1 MNLTV
6 ILSIL
11 FAVFLPWASV
21 TASSLAQPPE
31 LSQEAQTES
40 TELGK
45 EISAAEE
52 AEETAKTDT
61 YSAALFPISSDEQTQ
76 QTRQTEPGTEEVSEV
91 KPTEPPKNYD
101 DETDKAEENVQ
112 TDTNPAAQSSPSSH
126 EQTLQ
131 ARQAELGTEE
141 TSKAESTDV
150 LQGYEDIKFEIERNS
165 KVDRYIRRFSGK
177 GKRNFAV
184 ILRRSGKYLPDI
196 RETLRSEGVPQ
207 EIAYLPI
214 IESGFNPRAVSKM
227 NAVGLWQFIRPTGLK
242 YGLKI
247 NHWVDERMNAEKSTL
262 AAAKYLRKLYE
273 EFGSWELALAA
284 YNCGEQRVAKAIR
297 RTGST
302 DFWTVS
308 RRLPRE
314 TRNYVPKF
322 NAALIIAENPEKY
335 GLRITETGKDYEAV
349 SVPPRKSLVEIA
361 NLLDMGYKE
370 ISNYNPS
377 LVGLSTP
384 PGKNYELKVPQ
395 GYGEKLLAVKS
406 EVETLKDVKTPF
418 RTRPVRYTVRPDD
431 SLWKIAKE
439 FGTSVEK
446 LKYANDLS
454 GSIIRPG
461 QRLKIPAR
469 GNVIYVKHKIRPGEN
484 IYVLAKRYGTSI
496 DEIKRANN
504 LKGSLIIAG
513 KTLSI
518 PQRLSYTYV
527 PRDVPRKVH
536 HKIIPGDTLSELALR
551 YRVSVS
557 QIKRWNNMSSTT
569 LIAGRNLVIYK

>member
-1 MNLTV
+1 MGFPQTKVNMSSTV
-6 ILSIL
+6 ILCIL
-11 FAVFLPWASV
+11 LAVFFPWASV
-21 TASSLAQPPE
+21 TASSLTQLPE
-31 LSQEAQTES
+31 RSQEAKAGSNNLTEEVS
-40 TELGK
+40 GAEPTDTLRSHEDENK
-45 EISAAEE
+45 ET
-52 AEETAKTDT
+52 EETAKTDT
-61 YSAALFPISSDEQTQ
+61 NPVTQSLLGPQKQTPLAQ
-76 QTRQTEPGTEEVSEV
+76 QAEPG
-91 KPTEPPKNYD
+91 
-101 DETDKAEENVQ
+101 AEEISEAKPE
-112 TDTNPAAQSSPSSH
+112 D
-126 EQTLQ
+126 TLQ
-131 ARQAELGTEE
+131 
-141 TSKAESTDV
+141 S
-150 LQGYEDIKFEIERNS
+150 YEDVKFNIKRNS
-165 KVDRYIRRFSGK
+165 KVERYIRRFSGK
-177 GKRNFAV
+177 GKENFAV

-214 IESGFNPRAVSKM
+214 IESGFNPRAVSKK

-247 NHWVDERMNAEKSTL
+247 NYWVDERMHAEKSTL
-262 AAAKYLRKLYE
+262 AAARYLSKLFD

-284 YNCGEQRVAKAIR
+284 YNCGEKRVARAIK

-322 NAALIIAENPEKY
+322 NAALIIAQNPEKY
-335 GLRITETGKDYEAV
+335 GFRITETGKDYEAV
-349 SVPPRKSLVEIA
+349 SVPPRKSLAEIA

-370 ISNYNPS
+370 ISKYNPS

-384 PGKNYELKVPQ
+384 PGKSYELKVPK

-406 EVETLKDVKTPF
+406 EVETLKNVQTPF
-418 RTRPVRYTVRPDD
+418 RTKPVRYRVRPDD
-431 SLWKIAKE
+431 SLWKIARK

-446 LKYANDLS
+446 LKYANNLS
-454 GSIIRPG
+454 SSIIRPG
-461 QRLKIPAR
+461 QRLKIPTR
-469 GNVIYVKHKIRPGEN
+469 GNVIYVKHRIRPGEN
-484 IYVLAKRYGTSI
+484 IYVLAKKYGTSI

-513 KTLSI
+513 ETLSI

-527 PRDVPRKVH
+527 PRDVPKKVH

>member
-1 MNLTV
+1 MGFPQTKVNMNSTV
-6 ILSIL
+6 ILCIL
-11 FAVFLPWASV
+11 LAVFLPWASV
-21 TASSLAQPPE
+21 TASSLTQLPE
-31 LSQEAQTES
+31 RSQEAKAES
-40 TELGK
+40 TNLTEEVSG
-45 EISAAEE
+45 AEPTDTLRSHEDESKE

-61 YSAALFPISSDEQTQ
+61 NPAAQSLLGPQKQTPLAQ
-76 QTRQTEPGTEEVSEV
+76 QTEPGTEEISEA
-91 KPTEPPKNYD
+91 EPED
-101 DETDKAEENVQ
+101 
-112 TDTNPAAQSSPSSH
+112 
-126 EQTLQ
+126 TLQ
-131 ARQAELGTEE
+131 
-141 TSKAESTDV
+141 S
-150 LQGYEDIKFEIERNS
+150 YEDVKFDVKRNS
-165 KVDRYIRRFSGK
+165 KVERYIRRFSGK
-177 GKRNFAV
+177 GKGNFAV

-214 IESGFNPRAVSKM
+214 IESGFNPRAVSKK

-247 NHWVDERMNAEKSTL
+247 NYWVDERMHAEKSTL
-262 AAAKYLRKLYE
+262 AAARYLSKLFD

-284 YNCGEQRVAKAIR
+284 YNCGEKRVARAIK

-308 RRLPRE
+308 KRLPRE
-314 TRNYVPKF
+314 TRNYIPKF
-322 NAALIIAENPEKY
+322 NAALIIAQNPEKY
-335 GLRITETGKDYEAV
+335 GFRITETGKDYEAV
-349 SVPPRKSLVEIA
+349 SVPPRKSLAEIA

-370 ISNYNPS
+370 ISKYNPS

-384 PGKNYELKVPQ
+384 PGKNYELKVPK
-395 GYGEKLLAVKS
+395 GYGEKLIAVKS
-406 EVETLKDVKTPF
+406 EVETLKNVQTPF
-418 RTRPVRYTVRPDD
+418 RTKPVRYRVRTDD
-431 SLWKIAKE
+431 SLWKIARK

-446 LKYANDLS
+446 LKYANNLS
-454 GSIIRPG
+454 SSIIRPG
-461 QRLKIPAR
+461 QRLKIPTR

-484 IYVLAKRYGTSI
+484 IYVLAKKYGTSI

-527 PRDVPRKVH
+527 PRDVPKKVH

>member
-11 FAVFLPWASV
+11 LAVFFPWASV

-40 TELGK
+40 TELSK
-45 EISAAEE
+45 EISATEE
-52 AEETAKTDT
+52 AEKTAETDT
-61 YSAALFPISSDEQTQ
+61 YAATLSSLGPGKQNPQAQPAE
-76 QTRQTEPGTEEVSEV
+76 TRTEEISEV
-91 KPTEPPKNYD
+91 NPTETPQSYH
-101 DETDKAEENVQ
+101 DEIEKAEESVQ
-112 TDTNPAAQSSPSSH
+112 TDKNLAAQSPSGSN
-126 EQTLQ
+126 EQTPQ
-131 ARQAELGTEE
+131 VQQTEE
-141 TSKAESTDV
+141 TSEAEPTDA

-184 ILRRSGKYLPDI
+184 VLKRSGKYLP
-196 RETLRSEGVPQ
+196 EMKEMLRSEGVPQ

-214 IESGFNPRAVSKM
+214 IESGFNPRAVSKK

-247 NHWVDERMNAEKSTL
+247 NYWVDERMHAEKSTL
-262 AAAKYLRKLYE
+262 AAARYLRKLYE

-284 YNCGEQRVAKAIR
+284 YNCGERRVAKAIR

-322 NAALIIAENPEKY
+322 NAALIIAKNPEKY
-335 GLRITETGKDYEAV
+335 GFKITETGRDYEAV
-349 SVPPRKSLVEIA
+349 SVPPRKSIAEIA

-370 ISNYNPS
+370 ISRYNPS

-384 PGKNYELKVPQ
+384 PGENYELKVPK

-406 EVETLKDVKTPF
+406 EVETLKDVQTPF

-431 SLWKIAKE
+431 SLWKIAKK

-454 GSIIRPG
+454 GTIIRPG

-469 GNVIYVKHKIRPGEN
+469 GNVIYVKHRIRPGEN

-518 PQRLSYTYV
+518 PQRLSHAYV
-527 PRDVPRKVH
+527 PRDVPRKLH

>member
-1 MNLTV
+1 MNLRV
-6 ILSIL
+6 ILC
-11 FAVFLPWASV
+11 VFLAIFFPWASV
-21 TASSLAQPPE
+21 TASSLAQPHE
-31 LSQEAQTES
+31 HSQEAQAES
-40 TELGK
+40 TESSE
-45 EISAAEE
+45 EISAAGESEETAKTDAYAAVLLSLGPGKQSPRAEPRTEEISDAEPADTLESYENEGEE
-52 AEETAKTDT
+52 AEETAQADPNLP
-61 YSAALFPISSDEQTQ
+61 AQSSLSSNEQNLQ
-76 QTRQTEPGTEEVSEV
+76 VGQTEPGTEKILE
-91 KPTEPPKNYD
+91 
-101 DETDKAEENVQ
+101 
-112 TDTNPAAQSSPSSH
+112 
-126 EQTLQ
+126 
-131 ARQAELGTEE
+131 
-141 TSKAESTDV
+141 AESSDI

-165 KVDRYIRRFSGK
+165 KVERYIRRFSGK
-177 GKRNFAV
+177 GKKNFAV
-184 ILRRSGKYLPDI
+184 ILRRSEKYLPDI

-262 AAAKYLRKLYE
+262 AAARYLRKLFD

-284 YNCGEQRVAKAIR
+284 YNCGEKRVEKAIR

-322 NAALIIAENPEKY
+322 NAALIIAQNPEKY

-349 SVPPRKSLVEIA
+349 SVPPRKSLAEIA

-377 LVGLSTP
+377 LIGLSTP
-384 PGKNYELKVPQ
+384 PGENYELKVPK
-395 GYGEKLLAVKS
+395 GYGEKLLALRS
-406 EVETLKDVKTPF
+406 EVGALKDVQTPF
-418 RTRPVRYTVRPDD
+418 RTRPIRYTVKPDD
-431 SLWKIAKE
+431 SLWNIAKK
-439 FGTSVEK
+439 FGTSVKE

-469 GNVIYVKHKIRPGEN
+469 GNVIYVKHRIRPGEN

-527 PRDVPRKVH
+527 SRDVPRKLH

-569 LIAGRNLVIYK
+569 LIAGRDLVIYK

>member
-1 MNLTV
+1 MAFPQTKTDMNLAIV
-6 ILSIL
+6 FCVLL
-11 FAVFLPWASV
+11 AVFLPWTSV
-21 TASSLAQPPE
+21 TASSRNLFEPPG
-31 LSQEAQTES
+31 LSQEAQAESVELTEEIPEAGPEGALQGYADE
-40 TELGK
+40 TEENVQPGTNVADQP
-45 EISAAEE
+45 SAG
-52 AEETAKTDT
+52 
-61 YSAALFPISSDEQTQ
+61 PDEQTLQ
-76 QTRQTEPGTEEVSEV
+76 ARQTEPGTEETPE
-91 KPTEPPKNYD
+91 
-101 DETDKAEENVQ
+101 
-112 TDTNPAAQSSPSSH
+112 
-126 EQTLQ
+126 
-131 ARQAELGTEE
+131 
-141 TSKAESTDV
+141 AESTDTP
-150 LQGYEDIKFEIERNS
+150 QGYEDVEFEIERNS
-165 KVDRYIRRFSGK
+165 KVNRYIRRFSGK
-177 GKRNFAV
+177 GKDNFAV
-184 ILRRSGKYLPDI
+184 ILGRSGKYLPDI
-196 RETLRSEGVPQ
+196 RKTLRSEGVPQ

-214 IESGFNPRAVSKM
+214 IESGFNPSAVSRK

-242 YGLKI
+242 YGLRI

-262 AAAKYLRKLYE
+262 AAARYLRKLYE

-284 YNCGEQRVAKAIR
+284 YNCGENRVAKAIR

-322 NAALIIAENPEKY
+322 NAALIIAKTPGKY
-335 GLRITETGKDYEAV
+335 GFRITETGRDYETV
-349 SVPPRKSLVEIA
+349 SLPPRKSLTEIA
-361 NLLDMGYKE
+361 NLLDVGYKE
-370 ISNYNPS
+370 ISRYNPS

-384 PGKNYELKVPQ
+384 PGKDYELKVPK

-406 EVETLKDVKTPF
+406 EVETLKDVRTPF
-418 RTRPVRYTVRPDD
+418 RTRPARYTVRRDD
-431 SLWKIAKE
+431 SLWKIARK
-439 FGTSVEK
+439 FGTSVSM
-446 LKYANDLS
+446 LKHANNLS

-469 GNVIYVKHKIRPGEN
+469 GNIIYVKHKIRPGEN

-504 LKGSLIIAG
+504 LRGSLIIAG

-518 PQRLSYTYV
+518 PQRLSYTYGSQNT
-527 PRDVPRKVH
+527 PRKVH

-557 QIKRWNNMSSTT
+557 QIKRWNRMSSTT

>member
-1 MNLTV
+1 MGFPQTKVNMNSTV
-6 ILSIL
+6 ILCIL
-11 FAVFLPWASV
+11 LAVFLPWASV
-21 TASSLAQPPE
+21 TASSLTQLPE
-31 LSQEAQTES
+31 RSQEAKAES
-40 TELGK
+40 TNLTEEVSG
-45 EISAAEE
+45 AEPTDTLRSHEDESKE

-61 YSAALFPISSDEQTQ
+61 NPAAQSLLGPQKQTPLAQ
-76 QTRQTEPGTEEVSEV
+76 QTEPGTEEISEA
-91 KPTEPPKNYD
+91 EP
-101 DETDKAEENVQ
+101 E
-112 TDTNPAAQSSPSSH
+112 DT
-126 EQTLQ
+126 
-131 ARQAELGTEE
+131 
-141 TSKAESTDV
+141 
-150 LQGYEDIKFEIERNS
+150 LQGYEDVKFDVKRNS
-165 KVDRYIRRFSGK
+165 KVERYIRRFSGK
-177 GKRNFAV
+177 GKGNFAV

-214 IESGFNPRAVSKM
+214 IESGFNPRAVSKK

-247 NHWVDERMNAEKSTL
+247 NYWVDERMHAEKSTL
-262 AAAKYLRKLYE
+262 AAARYLSKLFD

-284 YNCGEQRVAKAIR
+284 YNCGEKRVARAIK

-308 RRLPRE
+308 KRLPRE
-314 TRNYVPKF
+314 TRNYIPKF
-322 NAALIIAENPEKY
+322 NAALIIAQNPEKY
-335 GLRITETGKDYEAV
+335 GFRITETGKDYEAV
-349 SVPPRKSLVEIA
+349 SVPPRKSLAEIA

-370 ISNYNPS
+370 ISKYNPS

-384 PGKNYELKVPQ
+384 PGKNYELKVPK
-395 GYGEKLLAVKS
+395 GYGEKLIAVKS
-406 EVETLKDVKTPF
+406 EVETLKNVQTPF
-418 RTRPVRYTVRPDD
+418 RTKPVRYRVRTDD
-431 SLWKIAKE
+431 SLWKIARK

-446 LKYANDLS
+446 LKYANNLS
-454 GSIIRPG
+454 SSIIRPG
-461 QRLKIPAR
+461 QRLKIPTR

-484 IYVLAKRYGTSI
+484 IYVLAKKYGTSI

-527 PRDVPRKVH
+527 PRDVPKKVH

>member
-6 ILSIL
+6 ILCVL
-11 FAVFLPWASV
+11 LAVFLPWASV
-21 TASSLAQPPE
+21 TASGLGQPPE
-31 LSQEAQTES
+31 HPQEAQAES
-40 TELGK
+40 AEPGE
-45 EISAAEE
+45 EIRAAEE
-52 AEETAKTDT
+52 AEETAGTDAYT
-61 YSAALFPISSDEQTQ
+61 ATLSALSSDRQSPHA
-76 QTRQTEPGTEEVSEV
+76 RQTEPGSEEAQETAQADANPSAQASSSSDEQS
-91 KPTEPPKNYD
+91 PHARRTEPGTP
-101 DETDKAEENVQ
+101 ETKIKDA
-112 TDTNPAAQSSPSSH
+112 S
-126 EQTLQ
+126 
-131 ARQAELGTEE
+131 
-141 TSKAESTDV
+141 
-150 LQGYEDIKFEIERNS
+150 QGYEDVKFEIKRNS
-165 KVDRYIRRFSGK
+165 KVERYIRRFSGK
-177 GKRNFAV
+177 GKENFAV
-184 ILRRSGKYLPDI
+184 VLKRSGKYLPEI

-207 EIAYLPI
+207 DIAYLPI

-242 YGLKI
+242 YGLRI

-262 AAAKYLRKLYE
+262 AAARYLRKLFD

-284 YNCGEQRVAKAIR
+284 YNCGEKRVAKAIR

-322 NAALIIAENPEKY
+322 NAALIIAKNPEKY
-335 GLRITETGKDYEAV
+335 GFRITETWKDYEAV
-349 SVPPRKSLVEIA
+349 SVPPRKSLAEIA
-361 NLLDMGYKE
+361 NLLDMGYKD

-377 LVGLSTP
+377 LIGLSTP
-384 PGKNYELKVPQ
+384 PGENYELKVPK

-406 EVETLKDVKTPF
+406 EVETLKDVRTPF
-418 RTRPVRYTVRPDD
+418 RTRPTRYRVRPDD
-431 SLWKIAKE
+431 SLWKIARK

-446 LKYANDLS
+446 LKYANNLS
-454 GSIIRPG
+454 SSIIRPG
-461 QRLKIPAR
+461 QRLKIPTR
-469 GNVIYVKHKIRPGEN
+469 GNVIYVKHRIRPGEN

-518 PQRLSYTYV
+518 PQRLSYAYV
-527 PRDVPRKVH
+527 PREVPRKMH

-557 QIKRWNNMSSTT
+557 QIKRWNNMSSTM

>member
-6 ILSIL
+6 ILCL
-11 FAVFLPWASV
+11 LLAVFLPWASV
-21 TASSLAQPPE
+21 TASSLAQSPE
-31 LSQEAQTES
+31 RPQEAQEES
-40 TELGK
+40 AEPGE

-52 AEETAKTDT
+52 AEEAVKTDVYAKT
-61 YSAALFPISSDEQTQ
+61 LSSLSSYEQSPRIQ
-76 QTRQTEPGTEEVSEV
+76 HTEPETEEISEQ
-91 KPTEPPKNYD
+91 
-101 DETDKAEENVQ
+101 A
-112 TDTNPAAQSSPSSH
+112 DTNPAAQASSGSYGQGPH
-126 EQTLQ
+126 DH
-131 ARQAELGTEE
+131 RTEPE
-141 TSKAESTDV
+141 TGEIPGAGPAHAS
-150 LQGYEDIKFEIERNS
+150 QGYEDLKFEIKRNS
-165 KVDRYIRRFSGK
+165 KVERYIRRFSGK
-177 GKRNFAV
+177 GKKNFAV
-184 ILRRSGKYLPDI
+184 VLNRSGKYLPEI

-207 EIAYLPI
+207 DIAYLPL
-214 IESGFNPRAVSKM
+214 IESGFNPRAVSRM

-247 NHWVDERMNAEKSTL
+247 NHWVDERRNPEKSTL
-262 AAAKYLRKLYE
+262 AAARYLRKLYD

-284 YNCGEQRVAKAIR
+284 YNCGEKRVAKDIR

-308 RRLPRE
+308 RKLPRE

-322 NAALIIAENPEKY
+322 NAALIIAKNPEKY
-335 GLRITETGKDYEAV
+335 GFRVTETEKDYETV
-349 SVPPRKSLVEIA
+349 SVPPRKSLAQIG

-370 ISNYNPS
+370 ISRHNPS
-377 LVGLSTP
+377 LIGLSTP
-384 PGKNYELKVPQ
+384 PGGSYRLKVPK
-395 GYGEKLLAVKS
+395 GYGEKLLAVRS
-406 EVETLKDVKTPF
+406 ELEALEDVQAPF
-418 RTRPVRYTVRPDD
+418 RTRPARYTVKRDD
-431 SLWKIAKE
+431 TLWRIARK

-446 LKYANDLS
+446 LKYANNLS
-454 GSIIRPG
+454 SSIIRPG
-461 QRLKIPAR
+461 QRLKIPTK
-469 GNVIYVKHKIRPGEN
+469 GNVVYVKHRIRPGEN

-518 PQRLSYTYV
+518 PQRLSYTYAA
-527 PRDVPRKVH
+527 RDVPRKMH

>member
-11 FAVFLPWASV
+11 LAVFLPWASV

-31 LSQEAQTES
+31 LSQEAQAES
-40 TELGK
+40 TEQSK
-45 EISAAEE
+45 EISAAKE
-52 AEETAKTDT
+52 AQETAKKDA
-61 YSAALFPISSDEQTQ
+61 YAAALFPVSSDEQTQ
-76 QTRQTEPGTEEVSEV
+76 QARQTEPGTEEVSEV
-91 KPTEPPKNYD
+91 KPTEAPQSYG
-101 DETDKAEENVQ
+101 DETEENLQ
-112 TDTNPAAQSSPSSH
+112 TDTNPAAQSPLGSD

-131 ARQAELGTEE
+131 ARQTEPGTEE
-141 TSKAESTDV
+141 TSKAESTDA

-184 ILRRSGKYLPDI
+184 VLRRSGKYLPDI
-196 RETLRSEGVPQ
+196 RETLRSQGVPQ

-247 NHWVDERMNAEKSTL
+247 NYWVDERMDAEKSTL
-262 AAAKYLRKLYE
+262 AAARYLRKLFE

-284 YNCGEQRVAKAIR
+284 YNCGEKRVAKAIR

-322 NAALIIAENPEKY
+322 NAALIIAKNPEKY
-335 GLRITETGKDYEAV
+335 GLRIAETGKDYEAV
-349 SVPPRKSLVEIA
+349 SVPPRKSLAEIA

-384 PGKNYELKVPQ
+384 PGENYELKVPK
-395 GYGEKLLAVKS
+395 GYGEKLLAVKD
-406 EVETLKDVKTPF
+406 EVETLKDVQTPF
-418 RTRPVRYTVRPDD
+418 RTRSVRYTVKPED

-446 LKYANDLS
+446 LKHANNLS

-461 QRLKIPAR
+461 QRLKIPTR

-518 PQRLSYTYV
+518 PQRLSYAYV

>member
-1 MNLTV
+1 MNLTA
-6 ILSIL
+6 ILCVL
-11 FAVFLPWASV
+11 LAVFLPWASV
-21 TASSLAQPPE
+21 TASGLAQPPE
-31 LSQEAQTES
+31 HPQEAQAES
-40 TELGK
+40 AELG
-45 EISAAEE
+45 EE
-52 AEETAKTDT
+52 TRAGEETEETAGADA
-61 YSAALFPISSDEQTQ
+61 YAGALSALSSDRQSQ
-76 QTRQTEPGTEEVSEV
+76 QARQA
-91 KPTEPPKNYD
+91 D
-101 DETDKAEENVQ
+101 Q
-112 TDTNPAAQSSPSSH
+112 NPAAQASSASD
-126 EQTLQ
+126 EQIPH
-131 ARQAELGTEE
+131 ARQTESGTEE
-141 TSKAESTDV
+141 IPETGPKDASQS
-150 LQGYEDIKFEIERNS
+150 YEDIKFEIKRNS
-165 KVDRYIRRFSGK
+165 RVERYIRRFSGK
-177 GKRNFAV
+177 GKENFAV
-184 ILRRSGKYLPDI
+184 VLRRSGKYLPEI

-207 EIAYLPI
+207 DIAYLPI

-247 NHWVDERMNAEKSTL
+247 NYWADERMNAEKSTL
-262 AAAKYLRKLYE
+262 AAARYLRKLFD

-284 YNCGEQRVAKAIR
+284 YNCGEKRVAKAIR

-322 NAALIIAENPEKY
+322 NAALIIAKNPGKY
-335 GLRITETGKDYEAV
+335 GFRITETGKDYETV
-349 SVPPRKSLVEIA
+349 SVPPRKSLAEIA

-384 PGKNYELKVPQ
+384 PGENYELKVPR
-395 GYGEKLLAVKS
+395 GYGEKLLAVRS
-406 EVETLKDVKTPF
+406 EVEALKDVQTPF
-418 RTRPVRYTVRPDD
+418 RTRPVRYRVRPDD
-431 SLWKIAKE
+431 SLWKIARK

-446 LKYANDLS
+446 LKYANNLS
-454 GSIIRPG
+454 SSIIRPG

-469 GNVIYVKHKIRPGEN
+469 GNVIYVKHRIRPGEN

-518 PQRLSYTYV
+518 PQRLSYTYDV
-527 PRDVPRKVH
+527 PRDVPRKMH

>member
-6 ILSIL
+6 ILCIFL
-11 FAVFLPWASV
+11 AVFFPWASV

-31 LSQEAQTES
+31 HSQEAQAES
-40 TELGK
+40 TELSE
-45 EISAAEE
+45 EISETGPKDTLQSYEDKSEE
-52 AEETAKTDT
+52 AEGTAQTDANP
-61 YSAALFPISSDEQTQ
+61 AALSSTSSNEQSPQ
-76 QTRQTEPGTEEVSEV
+76 ARQTEPGTEEISEA
-91 KPTEPPKNYD
+91 EPKD
-101 DETDKAEENVQ
+101 
-112 TDTNPAAQSSPSSH
+112 
-126 EQTLQ
+126 TLQ
-131 ARQAELGTEE
+131 
-141 TSKAESTDV
+141 S
-150 LQGYEDIKFEIERNS
+150 YEDIEFEIKENS
-165 KVDRYIRRFSGK
+165 KVERYIRRFSGK
-177 GKRNFAV
+177 GKKNFAV
-184 ILRRSGKYLPDI
+184 VLRRSGKYLPDI
-196 RETLRSEGVPQ
+196 KETLRSEGVPQ

-214 IESGFNPRAVSKM
+214 IESGFNPRAVSKK

-247 NHWVDERMNAEKSTL
+247 NYWVDERMDAEKSTL
-262 AAAKYLRKLYE
+262 AAAKYLRKLFD

-322 NAALIIAENPEKY
+322 NAALIIAKNPEKY

-349 SVPPRKSLVEIA
+349 SVPPRKSLAEIA

-384 PGKNYELKVPQ
+384 PGKNYELKVPK

-406 EVETLKDVKTPF
+406 EVETLKDVQTPF
-418 RTRPVRYTVRPDD
+418 RTRPVRYTVKPDD
-431 SLWKIAKE
+431 SLWKIAKK
-439 FGTSVEK
+439 FGTTVEK

-461 QRLKIPAR
+461 ERLKIPAAR
-469 GNVIYVKHKIRPGEN
+469 GSVVYVKHKIRPGEN

-527 PRDVPRKVH
+527 PRDVPKKVH